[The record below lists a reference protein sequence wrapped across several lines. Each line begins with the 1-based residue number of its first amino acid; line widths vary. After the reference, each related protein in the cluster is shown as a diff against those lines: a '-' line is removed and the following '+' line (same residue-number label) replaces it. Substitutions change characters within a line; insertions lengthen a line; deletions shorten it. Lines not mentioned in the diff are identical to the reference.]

1 MRFFLP
7 AARAAT
13 GVAVVST
20 LALTACG
27 DVLQPDRVIAGI
39 EFEESVVTVTEGEPI
54 TLRPVVVDQDGRPF
68 DVLPIW
74 TEFDWT
80 SSNPGIFNPGDPAL
94 RAGQPGQAS
103 ATVRFAGLAAQA
115 TVRVNPSSMQA
126 RIPHAYL
133 VQAVQRRDGTVPMV
147 AGRPATLRVFATG
160 DVVNFFQPE
169 AVATFYRGDEEL
181 GTRRIGL
188 TAGGAIP
195 RNVNEG
201 HFESSWV
208 ADVPASWVQPGLSF
222 KVELDPD
229 AAFPLNDRSQARFPL
244 EGTRPVDVRELP
256 DMEIRFVPVHQN
268 RSGSTGAL
276 TGGPAR
282 WTQYLEDVFPI
293 GRINRDVRATFYTD
307 AGSSGTTDWG
317 RIINE
322 VKMLRVLDDD
332 DRFYYGVLRRHS
344 DYAGL
349 GYVGYPV
356 AIGWDDMRIVEGDNE
371 HLAYTTFAHELGHN
385 FGRRHA
391 PACDAGNPDPAFP
404 YPGGVAGVYGLHH
417 TPYAITL
424 PTVPDLMGYC
434 RPHWVSDYT
443 YEAVL
448 RYRLELEAERRR
460 WDLAGAPGPGL
471 LVWGDV
477 QDGRV
482 RLEPA
487 IAAERVRPTVS
498 HEVGPVIEGFDAQ
511 GTLVF
516 RHVATTM
523 EPSHGP
529 AGAFAFSA
537 VVPLDQARMERV
549 ASIRVA
555 GGGVPET
562 TRRGTLA
569 RAPERVRD
577 LAAGRAPA
585 FGLETPRRGPSEVVW
600 DAATYPLLVVRE
612 AATGTVVAFAR
623 QGRLDLPI
631 PAHQLRFDLSDGVR
645 SVPARPEIR

>member
-1 MRFFLP
+1 MRLSLP
-7 AARAAT
+7 AARAAA
-13 GVAVVST
+13 GAAILST

-27 DVLQPDRVIAGI
+27 DILHPDRVIAGL
-39 EFEESVVTVTEGEPI
+39 EFEEYVVTVTEGESI
-54 TLRPVVVDQDGRPF
+54 ALRPVVVDQDGRPF
-68 DVLPIW
+68 DPLPVW

-80 SSNPGIFNPGDPAL
+80 SSNHGIFNPGDPAF

-103 ATVRFAGLAAQA
+103 ATARFAGLAAQA
-115 TVRVNPSSMQA
+115 TVRVNPASMQA

-147 AGRPATLRVFATG
+147 AGRSATLRVFATG
-160 DVVNFFQPE
+160 DVVNFFQPD
-169 AVATFYRGDEEL
+169 AVATFYQGDQEL
-181 GTRRIGL
+181 GTRRVGL
-188 TAGGAIP
+188 SAGGAIP
-195 RNVNEG
+195 RHVDEG
-201 HFESSWV
+201 HFESSWAV
-208 ADVPASWVQPGLSF
+208 DVPAAWVQPGLSF

-229 AAFPLNDRSQARFPL
+229 ATLPLTDRPQARFPL
-244 EGTRPVDVRELP
+244 EGTHPVDVRELP
-256 DMEIRFVPVHQN
+256 EMEIRFVPVHQS
-268 RSGSTGAL
+268 RLGTTGVI
-276 TGGPAR
+276 TGGTAR

-293 GRINRDVRATFYTD
+293 GRISRDVRETFYSD
-307 AGSSGTTDWG
+307 AGSPGNPDWM
-317 RIINE
+317 RIIHE
-322 VKMLRVLDDD
+322 VRMLRVLDDD
-332 DRFYYGVLRRHS
+332 DRFYYGVLRGHRE
-344 DYAGL
+344 YAGL

-356 AIGWDDMRIVEGDNE
+356 SVGWDEMRIADGDHE
-371 HLAYTTFAHELGHN
+371 YLAYTTFAHELGHN

-391 PACDAGNPDPAFP
+391 PACNPGNPDPNYP
-404 YPGGVAGVYGLHH
+404 YPGGVAGVHGLHH
-417 TPYAITL
+417 TRDAITL
-424 PTVPDLMGYC
+424 PSEPDLMGYC

-448 RYRLELEAERRR
+448 KYRLELEAERRR

-477 QDGRV
+477 QGGTV

-498 HEVGPVIEGFDAQ
+498 HEAGPVIEGFDAH

-529 AGAFAFSA
+529 ADAFAFSA
-537 VVPLDQARMERV
+537 VVPLDPAQMERV

-555 GGGVPET
+555 GDGVPET
-562 TRRGTLA
+562 TRRSTLA
-569 RAPERVRD
+569 RSPERVRD

-585 FGLETPRRGPSEVVW
+585 FALETPRRGPSEVVW
-600 DAATYPLLVVRE
+600 DAETYPLFVVRE

-645 SVPARPEIR
+645 SVPARPEVR